1 MEEKQP
7 SEENESLLHFILLLC
22 FLSCCLRSLVGWFV
36 VQGYQS
42 KGMDASVSERLL
54 SFCCCCQLQMEK
66 KGKKRKIRY
75 EREQR
80 NNNKKKTNQP
90 LRPVH
95 RRMMTDRYQS
105 KIIEARAGHIPPTL

>member
-1 MEEKQP
+1 
-7 SEENESLLHFILLLC
+7 
-22 FLSCCLRSLVGWFV
+22 
-36 VQGYQS
+36 
-42 KGMDASVSERLL
+42 
-54 SFCCCCQLQMEK
+54 MEK

-80 NNNKKKTNQP
+80 NNNKTKTNQP